1 MFQTRIHGRGGQGV
15 VTAAELL
22 SVAAFDAGLH
32 AQAFPSFGSE
42 RTGAPVVA
50 YCRISKRPIRNREP
64 ILSPDA
70 LIVQD
75 ATLLHQVDLLAG
87 LPEDAYV
94 LVNTRRSFDELGLSD
109 FAATRDPA
117 RLVTVAATQI
127 ALRHIGKPV
136 PNAVLLGG
144 FAAIRRGRPVSEHRF
159 DGREVTARRSLT
171 RVVGTSTRLLR
182 LIELRLETVT
192 QLARLYQSLDPRLS
206 EQLAK
211 LSQLLKG
218 SRATIFKSE

>member
-22 SVAAFDAGLH
+22 SVAAFDAGRH

-50 YCRISKRPIRNREP
+50 YCRISSRPIRNREP
-64 ILSPDA
+64 ILTPDA

-94 LVNTRRSFDELGLSD
+94 LVNTRRSFDELGLGD
-109 FAATRDPA
+109 FAADRDPA

-144 FAAIRRGRPVSEHRF
+144 FAALTGMVALSGVQRALTHRF
-159 DGREVTARRSLT
+159 PGSLGESNAAAAAEAYREVLAQKVADRQEESL
-171 RVVGTSTRLLR
+171 SD
-182 LIELRLETVT
+182 
-192 QLARLYQSLDPRLS
+192 AS
-206 EQLAK
+206 AN
-211 LSQLLKG
+211 
-218 SRATIFKSE
+218 